1 MVKTVATSHM
11 WLLGTLSVASVI
23 KTLGFFVF
31 SSSFFYFL
39 FYLGL
44 LLQHIEIPRL
54 GDLIRATAA
63 GLCHSH
69 SNARSELHL

>member
-31 SSSFFYFL
+31 SSFFYFL
-39 FYLGL
+39 FFFVYKGWHGGL
-44 LLQHIEIPRL
+44 KRIYFMAIV
-54 GDLIRATAA
+54 T
-63 GLCHSH
+63 
-69 SNARSELHL
+69 